1 MEEELTTLLND
12 FLDNEDEELEEMFL
26 EVLENRSVF
35 TFLSVLYKIDYPRI
49 DELIKRTKELVFE
62 QR

>member
-49 DELIKRTKELVFE
+49 DELIERTKELVFQ